1 MILAKMK
8 NFLNLFIVLSTNL
21 IFNDDKPSIVPLS
34 DQMINFINEND
45 LTWKVLNDLLT
56 TT

>member
-1 MILAKMK
+1 MK